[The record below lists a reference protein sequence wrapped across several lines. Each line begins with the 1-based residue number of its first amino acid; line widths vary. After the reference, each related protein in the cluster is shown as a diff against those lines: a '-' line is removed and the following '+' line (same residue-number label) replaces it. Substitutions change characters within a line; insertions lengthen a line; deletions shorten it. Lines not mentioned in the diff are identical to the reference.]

1 MKKRWQSLASK
12 ISQKEYDD
20 FESLFLNVPALALL
34 HISNNCS
41 ILNDCLEYVRE
52 KNDGTIVNKNLQD
65 IDCNRFRL
73 KSREYEFIILS
84 DVFSDCDN
92 KEKFLKSCYHS
103 LENGAFIIIIEKKD
117 KNKEQEILELLDNVE
132 FRVANP
138 IAIFEDYTL
147 VMAKKLHMWGNG
159 L

>member
-1 MKKRWQSLASK
+1 MASK
-12 ISQKEYDD
+12 ISQKEYND
-20 FESLFLNVPALALL
+20 FKSLFLNVPALSLL
-34 HISNNCS
+34 HIQNNCP
-41 ILNDCLEYVRE
+41 LVDDCLEYLRE
-52 KNDGTIVNKNLQD
+52 KNDGTIINKNLQD

-73 KSREYEFIILS
+73 KTREYEFIILS
-84 DVFSDCDN
+84 DIFSECTN
-92 KEKFLKSCYHS
+92 QHHFLKSCYHS
-103 LENGAFIIIIEKKD
+103 LENGAFIIIIEQKI

-138 IAIFEDYTL
+138 ISIFEDYTL